1 MIRNIV
7 FDMGGVLIDF
17 NPECFMDREGLTEE
31 ADRNIIRKELFRS
44 VEWVMMDLGRLTED
58 EVEPR
63 VCARVPDRLQAHV
76 SHLLKHWSD
85 ERRMIDGM
93 EDLVRDLKAAG
104 YGIYL
109 LSNASVDQPNYWK
122 RLPVSQYFDGTLVS
136 AFVKRV
142 KPMDEIYQ
150 IFIQRFGLLPEE
162 CVFIDDVPMNVA
174 GAILNGWDGIVFY
187 GDPRELREKLAARGV
202 SIS

>member
-17 NPECFMDREGLTEE
+17 NPEFFMDREGIIEE
-31 ADRNIIRKELFRS
+31 EDRKIIRKELFRS
-44 VEWVMMDLGRLTED
+44 VEWVMMDLGQLSED

-63 VCARVPDRLQAHV
+63 VNSRVPERLRSHV

-85 ERRMIDGM
+85 DRKMIDGM
-93 EDLVRDLKAAG
+93 EDLVRRLKEAG

-122 RLPVSQYFDGTLVS
+122 KLPVSRHFDGTLVS
-136 AFVKRV
+136 AFVKQV
-142 KPMDEIYQ
+142 KPMHEIYRTFTRQ
-150 IFIQRFGLLPEE
+150 FDLKPEE

-174 GAILNGWDGIVFY
+174 CAILNGWEGIVFY
-187 GDPRELREKLAARGV
+187 GDARELQVKLAALGV
-202 SIS
+202 RI